1 MTFNRIKT
9 LASSP
14 EQIEKAL
21 DNSEVL
27 ELSCDRL
34 HVRRTTNIV
43 IKENTDEFTIY
54 VVRWTIN
61 IFRIDSV

>member
-54 VVRWTIN
+54 VVR
-61 IFRIDSV
+61 